1 MTDVLDS
8 HVRTRNMK
16 GGRNKL
22 IMLNEQ
28 SGVQSSPTSFLGR
41 AAKGRLLAEC

>member
-16 GGRNKL
+16 GRQYKL
-22 IMLNEQ
+22 ITLNEQ
-28 SGVQSSPTSFLGR
+28 SVVQSSQTSSLGR